1 MRIPMDR
8 EAENCVREIIRDVDA
23 ILFRAGEV
31 TGPIIKAA
39 DKLRIIAVHGV
50 GTDYVDVETATA
62 RRVHVTI
69 TPGANTVAVAEFV
82 LSVLLMAIRR
92 LDRSMAA
99 FQTGG
104 WDAGRIAG
112 EEIHGKVLGIVGF
125 GAVGYRVAS
134 LAEAFGM
141 KIVVAEYKSLGS
153 CRYPRA
159 PLAELAPVV
168 DALVVAVPRRPST
181 VGMISGTVL
190 RSMKPT
196 AGIVNA
202 SRGEVVDQDALEKAL
217 DDEVLAFAALD
228 VFDSEPT
235 PIDHPLVKHPRV
247 LATPHM
253 AGSTRETL
261 QRTAQIAGSE
271 IRRVLADLPPLHAI
285 NPFGQG
291 NDRD

>member
-1 MRIPMDR
+1 
-8 EAENCVREIIRDVDA
+8 
-23 ILFRAGEV
+23 
-31 TGPIIKAA
+31 
-39 DKLRIIAVHGV
+39 
-50 GTDYVDVETATA
+50 
-62 RRVHVTI
+62 
-69 TPGANTVAVAEFV
+69 
-82 LSVLLMAIRR
+82 
-92 LDRSMAA
+92 
-99 FQTGG
+99 
-104 WDAGRIAG
+104 
-112 EEIHGKVLGIVGF
+112 
-125 GAVGYRVAS
+125 
-134 LAEAFGM
+134 
-141 KIVVAEYKSLGS
+141 
-153 CRYPRA
+153 
-159 PLAELAPVV
+159 
-168 DALVVAVPRRPST
+168 
-181 VGMISGTVL
+181 MISGTVL